1 MKRGGPLKT
10 HKTLTRGKG
19 LRRTRSTGKST
30 KAEAAR
36 IDRLKR
42 GECICCWLNR
52 EQGRPTAYLGGCDAH
67 HVLSGGLR
75 IGHGATLACCPW
87 HHRGAKPY
95 DGMTNTQA
103 TETFGRS
110 LEHGSKAFHATYG
123 SDTQLLEL
131 QDQLLADTGEL
142 TIDREYAS

>member
-1 MKRGGPLKT
+1 MKRGGPLKN
-10 HKTLTRGKG
+10 HKTLARGKG
-19 LRRTRSTGKST
+19 LRRTRSTGKPT

-52 EQGRPTAYLGGCDAH
+52 GQGRPTAYFGGCDAH

-87 HHRGAKPY
+87 HHRGVKPY
-95 DGMTNTQA
+95 DGMTDRQA
-103 TETFGRS
+103 TETFGPS
-110 LEHGSKAFHATYG
+110 LEHGSKPFHATYG

-131 QDQLLADTGEL
+131 QDQLLAGTGEL
-142 TIDREYAS
+142 TIDRE